1 MADSTYRVVPAVD
14 KAARLLAELRAE
26 QSLGISELSRRIAAS
41 KGTVRDILLTLASHG
56 LVRRDA
62 EGRFRRAAAGTD
74 LPGAATPHL
83 ERLCTEFAQT
93 AILGVITEGRLLI
106 AARVEP
112 ATDLHMSARIGQRL
126 PLGAG
131 AHGKVLSGGQ
141 PIGYDDEEYLAG
153 VRAVAA
159 PVRNDLG
166 QPVAA
171 LIVVGL
177 KERLEP
183 RILHR
188 IGDRCAAEADALTVR
203 LGGTTAATQRMG

>member
-14 KAARLLAELRAE
+14 KAARLLAELRAD
-26 QSLGISELSRRIAAS
+26 QSLGISELARRIAAS

-83 ERLCTEFAQT
+83 ERLCAEFAQT
-93 AILGVITEGRLLI
+93 AILGVITEGQLLI

-112 ATDLHMSARIGQRL
+112 ATDLHVSARIGQRL

-131 AHGKVLSGGQ
+131 AHGKVLGGGQ
-141 PIGYDDEEYLAG
+141 AIGYDDEEYLAG

-159 PVRNDLG
+159 PVRDDRG
-166 QPVAA
+166 QPVGA

-177 KERLEP
+177 KERLDL
-183 RILHR
+183 RILRR
-188 IGDRCAAEADALTVR
+188 IGDRCAAEADALTLR
-203 LGGTTAATQRMG
+203 LGGSTATKQRIA